1 MWIQFGANSLKSNDM
16 NSNDMN
22 SFNLNKVY
30 AYCEALS
37 CDIEALILKYKL
49 IKTDSLLTLF

>member
-1 MWIQFGANSLKSNDM
+1 M
-16 NSNDMN
+16 NNNDMN